1 MHYRALD
8 SYNGDIDIVLL
19 GLLNVDAEVDLD
31 AGTAQ
36 VVVMGFQSSSA
47 PPSASASAMCIRSNF
62 LTRVAIMMHN
72 LFEGKLYL
80 IKSIINSMNVLAQ
93 HKIYGMDP
101 SGPQFLSHFGFV
113 AL

>member
-1 MHYRALD
+1 MF
-8 SYNGDIDIVLL
+8 L

-47 PPSASASAMCIRSNF
+47 PPQHLHLCIRSNF

-72 LFEGKLYL
+72 LFEGKLYSL
-80 IKSIINSMNVLAQ
+80 NI
-93 HKIYGMDP
+93 
-101 SGPQFLSHFGFV
+101 
-113 AL
+113 

>member
-1 MHYRALD
+1 M
-8 SYNGDIDIVLL
+8 LL

-47 PPSASASAMCIRSNF
+47 PPSASAMCIRSNF

-80 IKSIINSMNVLAQ
+80 MN
-93 HKIYGMDP
+93 I
-101 SGPQFLSHFGFV
+101 
-113 AL
+113 

>member
-1 MHYRALD
+1 MHYRARD

-47 PPSASASAMCIRSNF
+47 PPQHLHLQCASD
-62 LTRVAIMMHN
+62 LT
-72 LFEGKLYL
+72 F
-80 IKSIINSMNVLAQ
+80 
-93 HKIYGMDP
+93 
-101 SGPQFLSHFGFV
+101 
-113 AL
+113 